1 MTFLNHSNLYSPSG
15 DAKEC
20 CKNNLESFPVIALMV
35 VFGIVILTQVCVCV
49 HACVLW
55 DKARVIQFVS
65 LRIETFNVGETG
77 YNCKTDK
84 V

>member
-1 MTFLNHSNLYSPSG
+1 
-15 DAKEC
+15 
-20 CKNNLESFPVIALMV
+20 MV

-49 HACVLW
+49 HACELW